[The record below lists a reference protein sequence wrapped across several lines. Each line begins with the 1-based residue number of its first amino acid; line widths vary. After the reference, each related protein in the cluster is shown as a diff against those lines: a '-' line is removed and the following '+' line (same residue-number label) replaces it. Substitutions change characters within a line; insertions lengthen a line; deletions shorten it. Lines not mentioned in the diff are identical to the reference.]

1 MKPYLAEVLFMRL
14 TSNMRASFVLAV
26 AAIALAGCGG
36 GEKKAAAAPAF
47 RGIYTTSSDCANSGK
62 LDAQQCMDAMEKAVL
77 EHEKAAPS
85 YTTLKSCENTE
96 GKDRCE
102 RTHAGSYRPV
112 LLAFLVT
119 ASTPP
124 KATPLYAPGD
134 KKVGFRTAAKEFFLT
149 SDDSVAMSQHA
160 QTLAE
165 ANVDKKS
172 AVKPKGI

>member
-1 MKPYLAEVLFMRL
+1 MGHLENV
-14 TSNMRASFVLAV
+14 RAGVVLA
-26 AAIALAGCGG
+26 AISIALAGCGG
-36 GEKKAAAAPAF
+36 EKKQSAAAVF
-47 RGIYTTSSDCANSGK
+47 RGIYTTSSDCAGSGK
-62 LDAQQCMDAMEKAVL
+62 INAEQCIEAMEKAVI

-85 YTTLKSCENTE
+85 YTSLRSCENTE

-102 RTHAGSYRPV
+102 RTHTGSYRPV

-172 AVKPKGI
+172 AGKSKGL